1 MLKNAIVLVAV
12 TLVVATAAPAAAQN
26 NAEIFVVHGIPAADV
41 PGAPAGLPVDVS
53 FGGACLL
60 PNLTFG
66 QIVGALSVPAGTYA
80 VAVHFP
86 ATGRCSSAAVIGP
99 AQIPFRAGENSTVL
113 AHLTAS
119 GGLTASKF
127 VNNLSTTPANRARVT
142 IQHAANA
149 PAVDFY
155 LTTQFG
161 SALATRGLATSVVN
175 GESATVPVAGT
186 STQFAITAAGATAAA
201 YGPVGLSLQPNKA
214 YFLYVVGSLA
224 NNSLSVI
231 SKDVSELK

>member
-1 MLKNAIVLVAV
+1 MRRSLLFAALLFV
-12 TLVVATAAPAAAQN
+12 AAPATAQN

-41 PGAPAGLPVDVS
+41 AGAPAGLPVDVS

-60 PNLTFG
+60 PNFTFG

-86 ATGRCSSAAVIGP
+86 ATGRCTSAAVIGP
-99 AQIPFRAGENSTVL
+99 AQIPFNAGENSTVL

-127 VNNLSTTPANRARVT
+127 VNNLSTTPANRARIT

-155 LTTQFG
+155 LTSQFG
-161 SALATRGLATSVVN
+161 NALATRGLATSVVN
-175 GESATVPVAGT
+175 GESATLPVAGT
-186 STQFAITAAGATAAA
+186 ATQFAITAAGATAAA
-201 YGPVGLSLQPNKA
+201 YGPSGLGLQPNKA

-224 NNSLSVI
+224 NNSLAVI
-231 SKDVSELK
+231 AKDVSELK